1 MSSQPSS
8 TKMAW
13 AEGLTL
19 AGASLLV
26 MVGIFQALQGLAA
39 IVNDQRFVVTGSYIY
54 KFDTTTWG
62 WIHLILGLLAI
73 GLGVAMIMGQGW
85 SFVVGII
92 VAIISAVSQFMWLPY
107 YPVWAIVI
115 IALDV
120 AIVWALVARL
130 RGPRTI

>member
-1 MSSQPSS
+1 
-8 TKMAW
+8 
-13 AEGLTL
+13 
-19 AGASLLV
+19 
-26 MVGIFQALQGLAA
+26 
-39 IVNDQRFVVTGSYIY
+39 
-54 KFDTTTWG
+54 
-62 WIHLILGLLAI
+62 
-73 GLGVAMIMGQGW
+73 MIMGQGW

-92 VAIISAVSQFMWLPY
+92 VAILSAVSQFMWLPY